1 MQMLMSRFIGFTKV
15 WLLLLMLGLS
25 GCGSVDIHDY
35 SASEPKLDL
44 QQFFNGELQA
54 SGMVEDY
61 SGQVVRSFNVRMT
74 GSWQGNQGVC
84 CRSGLSMTMVSLPSE
99 PGRLPS
105 LPMAATRAEPRIF
118 WGWQKGKQRALPCA
132 GATTCC

>member
-61 SGQVVRSFNVRMT
+61 SGQVVRRFNVRMT
-74 GSWQGNQGVC
+74 GSWQGNQGVLQEWFEYDDGELAE
-84 CRSGLSMTMVSLPSE
+84 RTWQITKLAD
-99 PGRLPS
+99 GRYQ
-105 LPMAATRAEPRIF
+105 AEPRIF